1 MALIFSLIVIVY
13 ILMPLP
19 GNFRYLGAAVVVG
32 LFLLIMLPSTLRS
45 REMENSGVHV
55 TGVVIGKDCSKIKNQ
70 IVKYRFN
77 VHGIYYE
84 NSSKPGYGNRECYSL
99 NPGDQIFITYANG
112 KPEINDASRDVHVDY
127 TSGTFLSI
135 FAFFMIS
142 WMNWEQKKFRFKKK
156 HKNKNKT

>member
-13 ILMPLP
+13 ILIPLP
-19 GNFRYLGAAVVVG
+19 GNFRYLGAAVIVG

-55 TGVVIGKDCSKIKNQ
+55 TGVVISKDCSKIKNQ

-84 NSSKPGYGNRECYSL
+84 NSSKPGQPLKPSATPFTVRCCHAEKL
-99 NPGDQIFITYANG
+99 HPLDHPG
-112 KPEINDASRDVHVDY
+112 ASRRDDHARRPVQYPQHC
-127 TSGTFLSI
+127 
-135 FAFFMIS
+135 
-142 WMNWEQKKFRFKKK
+142 
-156 HKNKNKT
+156 